1 MAKVTTIME
10 TIKPVLASIISES
23 PSRNNIFKRNLLKEY
38 LQVVVLDFIYSHKD
52 YSQLLFYGG
61 SALAHCFDLQ
71 RLSEDLDF
79 IDETRKI
86 NVPKLA
92 KDLEDYFR
100 KRTDLEVKTTVQ
112 KFSIYLKFPILRDL
126 GLSTREE
133 TDMLFL
139 KVEVY
144 SEFDFCTKYST
155 DIRPVFKYNRSVLIK
170 ALDAS
175 TLMATKIRAILF
187 RKWEKTDKQGKT
199 TVKVKGRD
207 YFDLLWY
214 LQKGIQPNLSCIEG
228 FENIKDLKERL
239 LAIVANIDSKSIQLD
254 IEALIS
260 NPGFVNNMSKNMKAI
275 LEREIEEKL

>member
-1 MAKVTTIME
+1 ME

-23 PSRNNIFKRNLLKEY
+23 PSRNNLFKRNLLKEY
-38 LQVVVLDFIYSHKD
+38 LQVVVLDFIYSHPT

-79 IDETRKI
+79 IDETKRVK
-86 NVPKLA
+86 VPKLA
-92 KDLEDYFR
+92 KDLEDYFS
-100 KRTDLEVKTTVQ
+100 KRTDLPVKTTVQ
-112 KFSIYLKFPILRDL
+112 KFRIYLKFPILRDL

-133 TDMLFL
+133 TDALFL
-139 KVEVY
+139 KVEVF
-144 SEFDFCTKYST
+144 SEFDFCEHYST
-155 DIRPVFKYNRSVLIK
+155 DIRPIFKYNRSVLIK
-170 ALDAS
+170 TLDAS

-187 RKWEKTDKQGKT
+187 RKWEKTDKQGNT

-228 FENIKDLKERL
+228 IDTMKDLKEKL
-239 LAIVANIDSKSIQLD
+239 LAMVARIDSRSIQLD
-254 IEALIS
+254 LDALIA
-260 NPGFVNNMSKNMKAI
+260 NPTFINNMSRNMKAI
-275 LEREIEEKL
+275 LEREISERL

>member
-1 MAKVTTIME
+1 ME
-10 TIKPVLASIISES
+10 TIKPVLASIMSES
-23 PSRNNIFKRNLLKEY
+23 PSRNNLYKRNLLKEY
-38 LQVVVLDFIYSHKD
+38 LQIVVLDFIYSHPV

-79 IDETRKI
+79 IDETKKV

-92 KDLEDYFR
+92 KDLEDYFK
-100 KRTDLEVKTTVQ
+100 KRTDLEVTTTVQ
-112 KFSIYLKFPILRDL
+112 KFRIYLKFSILREL

-133 TDMLFL
+133 TDILFL

-170 ALDAS
+170 TFDPA

-187 RKWEKTDKQGKT
+187 RKWEKTDKEGNA

-207 YFDLLWY
+207 YYDLLWY
-214 LQKGIQPNLSCIEG
+214 LQKGIQPNISCIEDVKDM
-228 FENIKDLKERL
+228 KDLKKKL
-239 LAIVANIDSKSIQLD
+239 LAMVAAVDSKSIQLD
-254 IEALIS
+254 LEALIG
-260 NPGFVNNMSKNMKAI
+260 NPNFVNNMSRNMKAI
-275 LEREIEEKL
+275 LEREISEKL

>member
-1 MAKVTTIME
+1 MRVWGV
-10 TIKPVLASIISES
+10 KPT
-23 PSRNNIFKRNLLKEY
+23 
-38 LQVVVLDFIYSHKD
+38 VVLDFIYSHPD

-79 IDETRKI
+79 IDETKKI
-86 NVPKLA
+86 NVAKLA
-92 KDLEDYFR
+92 KDLEDYFK

-112 KFSIYLKFPILRDL
+112 KFRIYLKFPILHDL
-126 GLSTREE
+126 GVTTREE
-133 TDMLFL
+133 TDILFL
-139 KVEVY
+139 KVEIY
-144 SEFDFCTKYST
+144 SEFDFGTKYST

-170 ALDAS
+170 TLDIS

-214 LQKGIQPNLSCIEG
+214 LQKGIQPNISCIEG
-228 FENIKDLKERL
+228 FENMKDLKEKL
-239 LAIVANIDSKSIQLD
+239 LGMVASIDSQSIQLD
-254 IEALIS
+254 LEALIA
-260 NPGFVNNMSKNMKAI
+260 NPSFVNNMSKNMKAI
-275 LEREIEEKL
+275 LEREISEKL

>member
-1 MAKVTTIME
+1 ME
-10 TIKPVLASIISES
+10 TIKPVLVSIISES
-23 PSRNNIFKRNLLKEY
+23 PSRNNLFKRNILKEY
-38 LQVVVLDFIYSHKD
+38 LQIVVLGFIYSHPD
-52 YSQLLFYGG
+52 YSRLLFYGG

-71 RLSEDLDF
+71 RLSENLDF
-79 IDETRKI
+79 IDETKKI

-112 KFSIYLKFPILRDL
+112 KFRIYLKFPILRDL
-126 GLSTREE
+126 GLSFREE

-155 DIRPVFKYNRSVLIK
+155 DIRPIFKHNRSVLIK
-170 ALDAS
+170 TLDAS

-228 FENIKDLKERL
+228 FENMKDLKEKL
-239 LAIVANIDSKSIQLD
+239 LEIIARIDSRSIQLD
-254 IEALIS
+254 LEALIA
-260 NPGFVNNMSKNMKAI
+260 NPGFVNNMSRNMKTI
-275 LEREIEEKL
+275 LEREISEKL